1 MVKALHIY
9 NYVGVCAFL
18 FASIEVKKSQLI
30 GKNGSIKKEGG
41 HMRVYLCKI
50 MHICVAV
57 VGKGG
62 FVPDGVIVV
71 TAGVM
76 PASL

>member
-1 MVKALHIY
+1 
-9 NYVGVCAFL
+9 
-18 FASIEVKKSQLI
+18 
-30 GKNGSIKKEGG
+30 
-41 HMRVYLCKI
+41 MRVYLCKI
-50 MHICVAV
+50 MRICVAV